1 VLLAYIRRRLVTII
15 PVIFGVTFFAFL
27 MLHLVPVDPVVLI
40 LEGGP
45 TTAGPQIQV
54 TQETYD
60 SMRRQLGLDRPLI
73 VQYGRFLGRI
83 ARGDLGQSFVTKR
96 NVSEMIAA
104 NAPATIELAAAGM
117 GVAIVLGIALGVT
130 AAVRRDSWV
139 DAGVMAVSVLGLS
152 MPSFW
157 LGIMFILL
165 ISFKLGLLPVLATS
179 GWQGLIL
186 PALVLGLRAAAVI
199 ARLTRSSLVEILNL
213 EYVRTAWAKGLS
225 GRSVVYK
232 HALRNALIPVVT
244 VVGLQFGNL
253 LSGAVVVET
262 VFGRDGLGSMAVRG
276 INLKDFPLIQ
286 GTVLV
291 LAISYV
297 CVNLLV
303 DLSYA
308 WLNPEIRLGTQR

>member
-1 VLLAYIRRRLVTII
+1 MLLAYVRRRLVTLI

-60 SMRRQLGLDRPLI
+60 SMRRQLGLDRPLL

-117 GVAIVLGIALGVT
+117 GVAIVLGIALGVA
-130 AAVRRDSWV
+130 AAVRRDTWV

>member
-1 VLLAYIRRRLVTII
+1 VLLAYIRRRLLTLI

-27 MLHLVPVDPVVLI
+27 MLHLVPVDPVVLM

-54 TQETYD
+54 TEETYNA
-60 SMRRQLGLDRPLI
+60 MRRQLGLDKPLL
-73 VQYGRFLGRI
+73 VQYGLFLSRI
-83 ARGDLGQSFVTKR
+83 VRGDLGQSFVTKR
-96 NVSEMIAA
+96 NVWDMIAA

-117 GVAIVLGIALGVT
+117 SLAVALGVALGVA
-130 AAVRRDSWV
+130 AAVRRDTWL
-139 DAGVMAVSVLGLS
+139 DAGVMTLSVLGLS

-199 ARLTRSSLVEILNL
+199 ARLTRSSLVEILGL
-213 EYVRTAWAKGLS
+213 EYIRTAWAKGLS
-225 GRSVVYK
+225 GRRVVYM

-253 LSGAVVVET
+253 LSGAVVIET
-262 VFGRDGLGSMAVRG
+262 VFGREGLGSMAVRG

-286 GTVLV
+286 GTVLI

-308 WLNPEIRLGTQR
+308 WLNPEIRLGSER